1 MHTMELKDFIMG
13 LTRGAKA
20 NVVLVTI
27 PKMSQTRRSDKATNP
42 YFGRLQKRTLVRM
55 GITGVSYENCVDASL
70 GRKGLEPV
78 FESQKPSGTSWV
90 EPNLILKS
98 DTNPDQLY
106 FRIITN
112 KQTIIEREYL
122 LDGEVVTDEN
132 TIADIQTWD
141 KPHTES
147 AKQAA
152 VGLEGK
158 EQIGVLSPKFES
170 VVHIEQ
176 GSKVWDRI

>member
-1 MHTMELKDFIMG
+1 MELKDFIMG

-20 NVVLVTI
+20 NIILLTV
-27 PKMSQTRRSDKATNP
+27 PDMSQKRRSDKAVNP
-42 YFGRLQKRTLVRM
+42 YYGRLQKRTKVRM
-55 GITGVSYENCVDASL
+55 GITGVSYETCVDASL
-70 GRKGLEPV
+70 SRKGLEPV
-78 FESQKPSGTSWV
+78 FESQKPSGTSWL
-90 EPNLILKS
+90 EPNLILQS
-98 DTNPDQLY
+98 DKNPDQLY

-132 TIADIQTWD
+132 VIDDIRNWD
-141 KPHTES
+141 KGHSES

-152 VGLEGK
+152 AGLEGK

-176 GSKVWDRI
+176 GGKVWDKA